1 METNKLN
8 TESALKFLGII
19 FLIGMVWFF
28 IFTVFK
34 TNNHYLGV
42 LMKEQEEKF
51 DFKREGFGTMEG
63 FKNLE
68 AKGAE
73 LKKKINKTKDDKNI
87 NQDKAGISKSASDDL
102 KDDVSEYLRYEV
114 ENLNAKAVLELLNL
128 DNKHKNDTSKFKVVE
143 KLLKQREVT
152 VKVEK
157 IFNGVKVNF

>member
-42 LMKEQEEKF
+42 LMKEQEENF

-68 AKGAE
+68 AKGID

-114 ENLNAKAVLELLNL
+114 ENLNAKAVITLLNL
-128 DNKHKNDTSKFKVVE
+128 DNKHKNDTSKFKAVE

>member
-8 TESALKFLGII
+8 TESVLKFLGII
-19 FLIGMVWFF
+19 FLIGMIWFF

-51 DFKREGFGTMEG
+51 DYKREGFGTMEG

-68 AKGAE
+68 AKSVE
-73 LKKKINKTKDDKNI
+73 LIKKINKIKDDKSI

-114 ENLNAKAVLELLNL
+114 ENLDAKAVLALLDL
-128 DNKHKNDTSKFKVVE
+128 DNKHKNNTSKFKQVE
-143 KLLKQREVT
+143 KALKHRDIAA
-152 VKVEK
+152 KIEK
-157 IFNGVKVNF
+157 IFNGVKV

>member
-42 LMKEQEEKF
+42 LIKEQEENF
-51 DFKREGFGTMEG
+51 GFKREGFGMMEG
-63 FKNLE
+63 LKNLE
-68 AKGAE
+68 AKGTE

-114 ENLNAKAVLELLNL
+114 ENLNAKAVLALLNL
-128 DNKHKNDTSKFKVVE
+128 DNEHKNDTSKFKEVE